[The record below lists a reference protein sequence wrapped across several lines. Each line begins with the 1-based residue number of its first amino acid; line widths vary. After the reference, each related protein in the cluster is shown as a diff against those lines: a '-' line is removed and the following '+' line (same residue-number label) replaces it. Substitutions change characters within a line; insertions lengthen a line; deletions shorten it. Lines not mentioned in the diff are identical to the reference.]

1 MTTAKFLEGIG
12 GGLADRWLATLF
24 TPAFVFWLGG
34 LAAALQTWGWQ
45 EIEAQFTQLVE
56 PLQIAVLVLALL
68 GVAASGYVVQ
78 QFDFTVL
85 RLLEGYWPGWCRPL
99 SQWLLKGQKRQF
111 HRLDQQLQ
119 DLSRKGR
126 TVLSTSDRQVLNQAY
141 IQADLDFSQLPA
153 RSDRLMPTRLGNIL
167 RAAEDRSSEK
177 YGLDAVIC
185 WPRFWLVLPDGVKAE
200 LSEARN
206 ALNLTARLWL
216 WSLLFCLWSLGFQVW
231 WPLPLGIISALFA
244 HRWMLRAASVYGDLL
259 EASFDLHRFKL
270 YEALHWPLPKNP
282 AEELPLGSAL
292 TAYLWHGSDR
302 PQPQFTWPKS

>member
-1 MTTAKFLEGIG
+1 VTTAKFLEGIG

-34 LAAALQTWGWQ
+34 GAAALQKWGWQ
-45 EIEAQFTQLVE
+45 DVETQFIQLDE

-78 QFDFTVL
+78 QFDFTIL
-85 RLLEGYWPGWCRPL
+85 RLLEGYWPDWCRPL
-99 SQWLLKGQKRQF
+99 QKRLLKGQKRQF
-111 HRLDQQLQ
+111 HQLDQQLQ
-119 DLSRKGR
+119 DLSRKGLA
-126 TVLSTSDRQVLNQAY
+126 TLSPDDRNAY
-141 IQADLDFSQLPA
+141 IQADLDLSNFPV

-167 RAAEDRSSEK
+167 RAAEDRSGEK

-185 WPRFWLVLPDGVKAE
+185 WPRFWLVLPDGVKTE

-216 WSLLFCLWSLGFQVW
+216 WSLLFCLWSPGFQVW
-231 WPLPLGIISALFA
+231 WPLALGIIAALFA

-270 YEALHWPLPKNP
+270 YAALHWPLPQNP
-282 AEELPLGSAL
+282 AEELPLGNAL
-292 TAYLWHGSDR
+292 TAYLWHGSDQ
-302 PQPQFTWPKS
+302 PHPQFTWPES